1 MIHRLYY
8 VYLFVLVTSL
18 QVIQVVIL
26 IAAEVVVVVPAVA
39 LIAVKTQMDA
49 NMEDGLLEHK
59 RFVTAFFFFFFG

>member
-1 MIHRLYY
+1 MIHRLYN

-59 RFVTAFFFFFFG
+59 RFVTAF